1 MQKNDMNTME
11 RKIKRKIKS
20 KTISCLFR
28 MTAVLVLFVSG
39 SCQEQEE
46 RTGQAPLCIGSAQTS
61 ALPAATRSAATRSA
75 ATRAAGTQILNKT
88 ADAIGLFLKES
99 KAYDAVNNRKYSY
112 ATPFWITGQ
121 QLLLSSEKAMLA
133 AYYPYSE
140 AQATPEVTL
149 TSHCYDAAD
158 ECYYLPFTAAYIN
171 TFVNLNLRRA
181 YALIRFSLIRGEK
194 DKPKVGDAAYLGD
207 GEVSSLSFTANLIEE
222 GMLNLFT
229 GSITGE
235 SKSLTLSWPEAGSS
249 SSSDSFV
256 LGSTAQP
263 AQKDFLIVPCAPY
276 NGDLAFSITV
286 DGREMSGKVSA
297 AALCG
302 SAALQEGVMYEIKL
316 VVRPTELIVSGGL
329 PVKGWESTDIGEE
342 LENK

>member
-1 MQKNDMNTME
+1 ME
-11 RKIKRKIKS
+11 RKIKRRIKS

-61 ALPAATRSAATRSA
+61 ALPAATRSAATR
-75 ATRAAGTQILNKT
+75 AAGTQILNKT

-112 ATPFWITGQ
+112 ATPFWSTGQ

-140 AQATPEVTL
+140 AQTTPEVTL

-194 DKPKVGDAAYLGD
+194 DKPTKGDAAYLGD
-207 GEVSSLSFTANLIEE
+207 GEVSSLSFTADLIEE
-222 GMLNLFT
+222 GTLNLFA
-229 GSITGE
+229 GSIAGMP
-235 SKSLTLSWPEAGSS
+235 KSFTLSWPEAGSS
-249 SSSDSFV
+249 SSSSFV

-263 AQKDFLIVPCAPY
+263 AQKDFLIVPCASY
-276 NGDLAFSITV
+276 SGDLTFSITV
-286 DGREMSGKVSA
+286 DGRKMSGKVSA
-297 AALCG
+297 ADLCG
-302 SAALQEGVMYEIKL
+302 TGTALQEGVMYEIKV
-316 VVRPTELIVSGGL
+316 VVRPTELTVSK
-329 PVKGWESTDIGEE
+329 VMAVNGWDSADIGEE

>member
-1 MQKNDMNTME
+1 MNTME
-11 RKIKRKIKS
+11 RKIKRRIKS

-61 ALPAATRSAATRSA
+61 ALPAATRSAATR
-75 ATRAAGTQILNKT
+75 AAGTQILNKT

-112 ATPFWITGQ
+112 AEPFWSTGQ
-121 QLLLSSEKAMLA
+121 QLLLSSEKATLA

-140 AQATPEVTL
+140 AQTTPEVTL

-194 DKPKVGDAAYLGD
+194 DTPTVGDAAYLGD
-207 GEVSSLSFTANLIEE
+207 GEVSKLSFTANLIES
-222 GMLNLFT
+222 GTLNLFT

-235 SKSLTLSWPEAGSS
+235 PKSLTLSWPEVGSS
-249 SSSDSFV
+249 ASSFV
-256 LGSTAQP
+256 LGSTALP
-263 AQKDFLIVPCAPY
+263 AQKDFLIVPCASY
-276 NGDLAFSITV
+276 SGELAFNVTV
-286 DGREMSGKVSA
+286 DGRKMSGTVSA

-302 SAALQEGVMYEIKL
+302 TGVALQEGVMYEIRL
-316 VVRPTELIVSGGL
+316 VVRPTELTVSK
-329 PVKGWESTDIGEE
+329 VMAVNGWDSADIGEE

>member
-11 RKIKRKIKS
+11 RKIKRRIKS

-46 RTGQAPLCIGSAQTS
+46 RTGKAPLCIGSAQTS
-61 ALPAATRSAATRSA
+61 ALPAATRSA

-88 ADAIGLFLKES
+88 ADAIGLFLQ
-99 KAYDAVNNRKYSY
+99 AANGYDAVNNRKYSY
-112 ATPFWITGQ
+112 ATPFWSTGQ

-194 DKPKVGDAAYLGD
+194 DIPAQGDAAYLGD

-235 SKSLTLSWPEAGSS
+235 LKSLTLSWPEAGSS
-249 SSSDSFV
+249 SSSFV

-263 AQKDFLIVPCAPY
+263 ATKDFLIVPCAAY
-276 NGDLAFSITV
+276 NDDLTFSITV

-302 SAALQEGVMYEIKL
+302 NDVALQEGVLYEIKV

-329 PVKGWESTDIGEE
+329 PVKGWESTDMGE